1 MELVIDNRVIDEDP
15 FKILEDLKRITGK
28 PAQFKASGSGIA
40 VACPH
45 HSDGYERHPSC
56 YINISSDSAPY
67 LWAHCFTCQGSWS
80 FTEFVGLCFGQS
92 ESFGKKWL
100 LSKYNSKEITSSV
113 KLKPIILDRSDSEQS
128 YLDESILNQFESY
141 HPYMKKRKLTDEVIK
156 KFDIKYDPQTK
167 CIVFPVRDKW
177 GNLVGLTRRSVID
190 KRFII
195 DKGFDKK
202 NIYCLD
208 KVLKERTVY
217 VVESQINALT
227 LWGWGYPAIATFG
240 AGCPDEQINE
250 LNKSGIRHF
259 VICFDPDQAGVKG
272 ANKLKK
278 MLSKD
283 KFVDIVTMPVGKDVN
298 DLTKEEFERCLKN
311 AKI

>member
-1 MELVIDNRVIDEDP
+1 MELIIDDRVINEDP
-15 FKILEDLKRITGK
+15 FKMLEDLRRASGK
-28 PAQFKASGSGIA
+28 PRFFKLSGSGIA
-40 VACPH
+40 VTCPVH
-45 HSDGYERHPSC
+45 ANGDERHPSC
-56 YINISSDSAPY
+56 YINISSDSAAY
-67 LWAHCFTCQGSWS
+67 LWVHCFTCDLNVS
-80 FTEFVGLCFGQS
+80 FPKFVGLCFDRG

-100 LSKYNSKEITSSV
+100 LSNYISEEVGSNLTLEPI
-113 KLKPIILDRSDSEQS
+113 KLNNDSEQT
-128 YLDESILNQFESY
+128 YLDESILSQFESY

-177 GNLVGLTRRSVID
+177 GKLVGLTRRSVID

-227 LWGWGYPAIATFG
+227 LWSWNYPSIATFG

-283 KFVDIVTMPVGKDVN
+283 KFVDVVTMPVGKDVN
-298 DLTKEEFERCLKN
+298 DLTKEEFEQCLKN